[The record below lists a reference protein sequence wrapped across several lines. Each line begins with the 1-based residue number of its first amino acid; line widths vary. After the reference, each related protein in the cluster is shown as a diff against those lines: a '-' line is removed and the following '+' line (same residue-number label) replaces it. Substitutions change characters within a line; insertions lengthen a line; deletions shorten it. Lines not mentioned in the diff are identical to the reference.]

1 MTPTNGLFQSSPRIP
16 RSTPVALSDFDR
28 NLLDRCL
35 QQQPRS
41 WENFVDRFLGLVI
54 HVINHT
60 AQSRAIRLMSED
72 REDMAAEI
80 FLTLVQ
86 DDFAVLR
93 RFKGQSSLATYL
105 TVVARRVAVR
115 QLIKQKIGSE
125 LSEPADAK
133 DPSRRPRPTS
143 HPSETQRTF
152 ILNAPSND
160 PKFQRADPG
169 QTPEERLSNHEEVS
183 RLLDGLDIQAAQ
195 IVRMYHLEGKT
206 YREIST
212 LAGVPENSIGPTLSR
227 ARAKMRQQDIDT
239 ALNS

>member
-1 MTPTNGLFQSSPRIP
+1 M
-16 RSTPVALSDFDR
+16 ALSDFDR

-35 QQQPRS
+35 QRQPRS

-54 HVINHT
+54 HVINHS
-60 AQSRAIRLMSED
+60 AQSRSIRLMPQDVED
-72 REDMAAEI
+72 LAAEI
-80 FLTLVQ
+80 FLTIVQ
-86 DDFAVLR
+86 DDLAVLR

-115 QLIKQKIGSE
+115 QLVKHKLGSQ
-125 LSEPADAK
+125 LSDPADTESQ
-133 DPSRRPRPTS
+133 SRSPESTS
-143 HPSETQRTF
+143 HPSETRRTF

-160 PKFQRADPG
+160 PKFQRTDPG
-169 QTPEERLSNHEEVS
+169 LAPEERLSNHEEVS
-183 RLLDGLDIQAAQ
+183 RLLDGLDLQAAQ

-206 YREIST
+206 YREISR

-239 ALNS
+239 PLNS